1 MDVRSSRTRIEIW
14 TPAKLNLHL
23 EVLGRR
29 LDGFHE
35 IETLMVP
42 ISLYDTLR
50 LAARDDDRLLLA
62 ARWDL
67 GASLHAAGGQEVS
80 DAGADPSFGDLPTD
94 GSNLVLRALDLLR
107 RRVREG
113 NANEAGSRVLGA
125 SAELIKRIP
134 SAAGLGGG
142 SSDAAAALLAAN
154 HIWSL
159 GWSRERLAD
168 VAAELGSDIPFFLTK
183 GPAVCDGRGERVRP
197 LATGP
202 RLHLVVVRPREG
214 LSTAAVYRNTVL
226 PGEPRRMEG
235 LLAAWH
241 SCRPSRIGASMFNR
255 LQEAGAKLSSC
266 LEPVRRAF
274 DQLDVLGH
282 QMSGSGS
289 CYFGVCRDARHA
301 GRVAAVLK
309 ARRVGR
315 VFRAVSLVPGQQV
328 TALASVQ
335 G

>member
-1 MDVRSSRTRIEIW
+1 MYVRSSRTRIEIW

-50 LAARDDDRLLLA
+50 LEARDDDRLLLA

-67 GASLHAAGGQEVS
+67 GADLGETRGAGGV
-80 DAGADPSFGDLPTD
+80 DAAFGDLPTD
-94 GSNLVLRALDLLR
+94 GTNLVLRALELLR
-107 RRVREG
+107 CRARERT
-113 NANEAGSRVLGA
+113 ANEATPRSWGA
-125 SAELIKRIP
+125 NAELIKRIP

-154 HIWSL
+154 QVWNL
-159 GWSRERLAD
+159 GWTLEQLAE
-168 VAAELGSDIPFFLTK
+168 VAAELGSDIPFFLAG

-197 LATGP
+197 LAMGP
-202 RLHLVVVRPREG
+202 RLHLVIVRPAEG

-226 PGEPRRMEG
+226 PGQPRRMAE
-235 LLAAWH
+235 LLAAWD
-241 SCRPSRIGASMFNR
+241 SCRPSRIGPSMFNR

-274 DQLDVLGH
+274 DRLDVLGH